1 MGISCGIM
9 SEEVIKVFIATRK
22 ELTGGKNI
30 VCQFMECAAI
40 R

>member
-1 MGISCGIM
+1 M

-22 ELTGGKNI
+22 GFTDGKNI